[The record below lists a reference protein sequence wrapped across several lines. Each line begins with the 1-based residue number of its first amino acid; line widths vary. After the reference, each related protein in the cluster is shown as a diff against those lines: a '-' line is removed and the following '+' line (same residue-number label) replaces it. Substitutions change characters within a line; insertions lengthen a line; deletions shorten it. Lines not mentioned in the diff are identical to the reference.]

1 MQIGTFVA
9 DVPVVLAPMAGVTDA
24 AFRRICREMGA
35 GLTVGEMVASEERLR
50 DTRKSAGRWRV
61 DPDDPFPVIQIL
73 GADPS
78 EMADA
83 AQYAEAAGAKAVDI
97 NFGCPARMVCGKACG
112 SALMQYPE
120 TATAIVRAV
129 VQAVDI
135 PVTVKMRTGW
145 DEAHKNAVELAA
157 AFEAEGARVLTVHGR
172 TRAQRFTGTAEYET
186 VRRVAQSVRIP
197 VIVNGDADTPQK
209 VLHLLKTLPVAGVM
223 IGRAA
228 LGNPWIFARTKALL
242 AGGSDPGE
250 PDAKA
255 VEDVLLQHLALHT
268 AGAAED
274 NALFVLRS
282 FRKHIPQ
289 YLKRLAGGAE
299 AARAFV
305 RIDDAAEL
313 TRAVKTWFET
323 NFSICRA

>member
-1 MQIGTFVA
+1 
-9 DVPVVLAPMAGVTDA
+9 
-24 AFRRICREMGA
+24 
-35 GLTVGEMVASEERLR
+35 
-50 DTRKSAGRWRV
+50 
-61 DPDDPFPVIQIL
+61 
-73 GADPS
+73 
-78 EMADA
+78 
-83 AQYAEAAGAKAVDI
+83 
-97 NFGCPARMVCGKACG
+97 
-112 SALMQYPE
+112 
-120 TATAIVRAV
+120 
-129 VQAVDI
+129 
-135 PVTVKMRTGW
+135 
-145 DEAHKNAVELAA
+145 
-157 AFEAEGARVLTVHGR
+157 
-172 TRAQRFTGTAEYET
+172 
-186 VRRVAQSVRIP
+186 
-197 VIVNGDADTPQK
+197 
-209 VLHLLKTLPVAGVM
+209 M

-282 FRKHIPQ
+282 FRKHSPQ

-313 TRAVKTWFET
+313 TRAVKNWFET